1 MRSLALGNSDR
12 ALHEPLGL
20 RPAPEKDVLLEPEEV
35 DVTKE
40 EALAALLN
48 EPEPPSGSEHSMKG
62 APKARVA
69 VDHLK
74 LICQTAAFDVLAAR
88 FGIEVVDADTKELL
102 PLHKAA
108 PSQLLPIVIAPD
120 GRRRLLPARWGF
132 RPSPSRYG
140 KIAPTHVRADVVVTR
155 QVFRDTL
162 RFTRCLV
169 PADGFYVWTSIP
181 GQRRKQS
188 YFRLKGGK
196 LFAFAG
202 LYTPPHPEE
211 GTPATF
217 AIITTIANEV
227 AAPIHRRVPV
237 LLDPSDER
245 RWLNPFF
252 VTPTDVLR
260 CLLPPCAECMEVY
273 PVSTLVPVAPEMSGA
288 NSWSLPEPRRGEGSP

>member
-1 MRSLALGNSDR
+1 
-12 ALHEPLGL
+12 
-20 RPAPEKDVLLEPEEV
+20 
-35 DVTKE
+35 
-40 EALAALLN
+40 
-48 EPEPPSGSEHSMKG
+48 
-62 APKARVA
+62 
-69 VDHLK
+69 
-74 LICQTAAFDVLAAR
+74 LISQTAAFDVLADR
-88 FGIEVVDADTKELL
+88 FGIEVVDADTKVLL
-102 PLHKAA
+102 GRDKVA

-132 RPSPSRYG
+132 RPPPSRYG
-140 KIAPTHVRADVVVTR
+140 KIAPTHIRADVVVTR

-169 PADGFYVWTSIP
+169 PADGFYEWTSIP
-181 GQRRKQS
+181 GQRRKQPY

-202 LYTPPHPEE
+202 LYTPPHPGEDML
-211 GTPATF
+211 ATF

-227 AAPIHRRVPV
+227 AAPIHRRMPV

-260 CLLPPCAECMEVY
+260 CLLPLHAECMEVS
-273 PVSTLVPVAPEMSGA
+273 PVSTLVSSPPNEQSQLV
-288 NSWSLPEPRRGEGSP
+288 EPASITPGEGSP

>member
-1 MRSLALGNSDR
+1 
-12 ALHEPLGL
+12 
-20 RPAPEKDVLLEPEEV
+20 
-35 DVTKE
+35 
-40 EALAALLN
+40 
-48 EPEPPSGSEHSMKG
+48 
-62 APKARVA
+62 
-69 VDHLK
+69 
-74 LICQTAAFDVLAAR
+74 LISQTAAFDVLADR

-102 PLHKAA
+102 GRHKVA

-132 RPSPSRYG
+132 RPPPSRYG
-140 KIAPTHVRADVVVTR
+140 KIAPTHIRADVVVTR

-169 PADGFYVWTSIP
+169 PADGFYEWTSVP
-181 GQRRKQS
+181 GQRRKQPY

-202 LYTPPHPEE
+202 LYTPPHPGEDMS
-211 GTPATF
+211 ATF

-227 AAPIHRRVPV
+227 AAPIHRRMPV

-252 VTPTDVLR
+252 VTPSDVLR
-260 CLLPPCAECMEVY
+260 CLLPLHAECMEVY
-273 PVSTLVPVAPEMSGA
+273 AVSTVVSSPQNERSELV
-288 NSWSLPEPRRGEGSP
+288 EPASTTPGEGRL

>member
-1 MRSLALGNSDR
+1 VIS
-12 ALHEPLGL
+12 
-20 RPAPEKDVLLEPEEV
+20 
-35 DVTKE
+35 
-40 EALAALLN
+40 
-48 EPEPPSGSEHSMKG
+48 
-62 APKARVA
+62 
-69 VDHLK
+69 
-74 LICQTAAFDVLAAR
+74 QTAAFDVLADR

-102 PLHKAA
+102 GRHKVA

-132 RPSPSRYG
+132 RPPPSRYG

-169 PADGFYVWTSIP
+169 PADGFYEWTSVP
-181 GQRRKQS
+181 GQRRKQPY

-202 LYTPPHPEE
+202 LYTPPHPGEDML
-211 GTPATF
+211 ATF

-227 AAPIHRRVPV
+227 AAPIHRRMPV

-260 CLLPPCAECMEVY
+260 CLLPLHAECMEVY
-273 PVSTLVPVAPEMSGA
+273 PVSTLVSSPPNEQSQLV
-288 NSWSLPEPRRGEGSP
+288 EPASITPGEGSPC

>member
-1 MRSLALGNSDR
+1 
-12 ALHEPLGL
+12 
-20 RPAPEKDVLLEPEEV
+20 
-35 DVTKE
+35 
-40 EALAALLN
+40 
-48 EPEPPSGSEHSMKG
+48 
-62 APKARVA
+62 
-69 VDHLK
+69 
-74 LICQTAAFDVLAAR
+74 LICQTAAFDVLADR
-88 FGIEVVDADTKELL
+88 FGIEVVDADTKELVGR
-102 PLHKAA
+102 HKVA
-108 PSQLLPIVIAPD
+108 PSQLLPIVIAAD

-132 RPSPSRYG
+132 RPPSSCYG

-169 PADGFYVWTSIP
+169 PADGFYEWTSIP
-181 GQRRKQS
+181 GQQRKKPY

-211 GTPATF
+211 DTPATF

-227 AAPIHRRVPV
+227 AAPIHRRMPV

-260 CLLPPCAECMEVY
+260 CLLPLHAECMEVY
-273 PVSTLVPVAPEMSGA
+273 PVSTLVSSPRNEQGQLV
-288 NSWSLPEPRRGEGSP
+288 EPASTTPGDGSP

>member
-1 MRSLALGNSDR
+1 MIS
-12 ALHEPLGL
+12 
-20 RPAPEKDVLLEPEEV
+20 
-35 DVTKE
+35 
-40 EALAALLN
+40 
-48 EPEPPSGSEHSMKG
+48 
-62 APKARVA
+62 
-69 VDHLK
+69 
-74 LICQTAAFDVLAAR
+74 QTAAFDVLADR

-102 PLHKAA
+102 GRHKVA

-132 RPSPSRYG
+132 RPPPSRYG
-140 KIAPTHVRADVVVTR
+140 KIAPTHIRADVVVTR

-169 PADGFYVWTSIP
+169 PADGFYEWTSVP
-181 GQRRKQS
+181 GQRRKQPY

-202 LYTPPHPEE
+202 LYTPPHPGEDMS
-211 GTPATF
+211 ATF

-227 AAPIHRRVPV
+227 AAPIHRRMPV

-252 VTPTDVLR
+252 VTPSDVLR
-260 CLLPPCAECMEVY
+260 CLLPLHAECMEVY
-273 PVSTLVPVAPEMSGA
+273 AVSTVVSSPQNERSELV
-288 NSWSLPEPRRGEGSP
+288 EPASTTPGEGRL

>member
-1 MRSLALGNSDR
+1 MQREGCFDDARRCRS
-12 ALHEPLGL
+12 
-20 RPAPEKDVLLEPEEV
+20 
-35 DVTKE
+35 
-40 EALAALLN
+40 
-48 EPEPPSGSEHSMKG
+48 PP
-62 APKARVA
+62 
-69 VDHLK
+69 D
-74 LICQTAAFDVLAAR
+74 LIRQTAAFDVLAER
-88 FGIEVVDADTKELL
+88 FGIEVVDAGTKELFGRYNL
-102 PLHKAA
+102 A
-108 PSQLLPIVIAPD
+108 PSQLVPIIIAPD

-132 RPSPSRYG
+132 RPLWAPYG

-169 PADGFYVWTSIP
+169 PADGFYEWTSIP

-202 LYTPPHPEE
+202 LYTPPHPGED
-211 GTPATF
+211 TSATF

-260 CLLPPCAECMEVY
+260 CLLPLHAECMEVY
-273 PVSTLVPVAPEMSGA
+273 PVSTLVSSPRNEQSQLV
-288 NSWSLPEPRRGEGSP
+288 EPASITLGEGSP